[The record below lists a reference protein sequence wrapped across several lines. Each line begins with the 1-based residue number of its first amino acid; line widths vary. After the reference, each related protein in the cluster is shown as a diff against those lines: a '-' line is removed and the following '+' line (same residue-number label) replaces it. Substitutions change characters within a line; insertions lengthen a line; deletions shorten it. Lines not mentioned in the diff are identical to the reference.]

1 MKTFESELGRIPDV
15 LAVRSVQDDD
25 ARREVHVLAAPGRR
39 PTDIAGDVESLAVLR
54 GVELATDGIHVVQL
68 QPVDQ
73 RPDESEITS
82 AEGGNGTQEPAPAP
96 APADTGRVAID
107 GVLVINGEG
116 TSRAV
121 VTVRMGAQVATG
133 TSVFVPAGSAM
144 RRGVAEAA
152 LTGVLELLGA
162 RHDLA
167 VDNALLLQVPPH
179 EIALVTLATVSGAGD
194 DALVG
199 AASVRSAG
207 ANEALARAVLDASNR
222 WFGRHGS
229 SPA

>member
-68 QPVDQ
+68 QPVVDQ
-73 RPDESEITS
+73 RPDEPEITP

-96 APADTGRVAID
+96 SDTGRVAID

-199 AASVRSAG
+199 AAPVRSAG